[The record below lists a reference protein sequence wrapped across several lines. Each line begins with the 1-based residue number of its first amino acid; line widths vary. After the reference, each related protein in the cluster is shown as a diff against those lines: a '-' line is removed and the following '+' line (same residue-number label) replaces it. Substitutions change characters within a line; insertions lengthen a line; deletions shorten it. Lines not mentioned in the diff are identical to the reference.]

1 MAWVLNAVVN
11 SVLQGDEKP
20 VPGSDAKHAATPA
33 RGPAFIASPSFTG
46 AKPGYLF
53 KRDKL
58 GLG

>member
-20 VPGSDAKHAATPA
+20 SDAKHAATPA